1 MDTIL
6 ESDAIANLPV
16 IELEAELRASLEPVL
31 MHCRISDCGEWGSW
45 RCKGSPTQLARCAT
59 PNMCG
64 VSQSV
69 DSAPWLSWSADLLCR
84 RKGGGPCRGRFE
96 VRTGRR

>member
-31 MHCRISDCGEWGSW
+31 MHCRISDCGGWGSW
-45 RCKGSPTQLARCAT
+45 RCKGSPTQLAR
-59 PNMCG
+59 
-64 VSQSV
+64 
-69 DSAPWLSWSADLLCR
+69 
-84 RKGGGPCRGRFE
+84 
-96 VRTGRR
+96 